1 MFSKLKIF
9 PLNAI
14 ELKYF
19 GRPSFLNRI
28 SFVLEKTPSAATNRS
43 NFSVFLSLK
52 SSDNFSSLL
61 ISVRSELKIIFSLG
75 ILLNKNS
82 ISLDLFKVV
91 YLLLSKLN

>member
-1 MFSKLKIF
+1 MNSSYLRRSNKLLYLIGIFFSFSVNSLKIF

-43 NFSVFLSLK
+43 NFSVFIK
-52 SSDNFSSLL
+52 S
-61 ISVRSELKIIFSLG
+61 IFGNIFLYYFDT
-75 ILLNKNS
+75 ILY
-82 ISLDLFKVV
+82 I
-91 YLLLSKLN
+91 